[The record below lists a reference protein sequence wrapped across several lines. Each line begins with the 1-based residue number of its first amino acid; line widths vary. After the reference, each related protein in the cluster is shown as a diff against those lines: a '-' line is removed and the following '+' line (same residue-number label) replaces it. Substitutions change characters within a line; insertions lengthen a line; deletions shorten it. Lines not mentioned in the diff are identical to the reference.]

1 MKKTRTNPYATNAG
15 GKIDA
20 LYETEQPKATIRRGT
35 DLRAGR

>member
-20 LYETEQPKATIRRGT
+20 MFETAQPSASVIRGK